1 MDRITEKEVMDDD
14 AQVKAYAYADF
25 SQPHNLFI
33 QTFQDKFQDVR
44 TSFNDVVLELGCGS
58 CDITR
63 RFAQAYRDASF
74 HAIDASITM
83 LQYAKKLN
91 EKAGLV
97 KRIKLIETSLPNIE
111 VPQKKY
117 HAIIS
122 NSVLH
127 HLYEP
132 NALWLA
138 IKKYAKPYAY
148 VFVMDLIRPVDEQTV
163 QFLSNENI
171 RNEADILKYDF
182 ENSLRAA
189 FTLKEVEQQ
198 LNEQGLAKLKIEKI
212 SDYHMI
218 IYGVL

>member
-1 MDRITEKEVMDDD
+1 MDRVTEKEVMDDD
-14 AQVKAYAYADF
+14 AGVKAYAYADF
-25 SQPHNLFI
+25 SQAHNLFI
-33 QTFQDKFQDVR
+33 DVFQDKFQDIR
-44 TSFNDVVLELGCGS
+44 ASFNDVVLELGCGS

-63 RFAQAYRDASF
+63 RFAQAYPDTGF
-74 HAIDASITM
+74 HAVDASITM

-91 EKAGLV
+91 EKVGIT
-97 KRIKLIETSLPNIE
+97 KRVKLIETSLPNID

-127 HLYEP
+127 HLHDP
-132 NALWLA
+132 NVLWGT
-138 IKKYAKPYAY
+138 IKKYAKPYAHI
-148 VFVMDLIRPVDEQTV
+148 FVMDLIRPVDEQTV
-163 QFLSNENI
+163 QFLSNENTK
-171 RNEADILKYDF
+171 NEPDILKQDF

-198 LNEQGLAKLKIEKI
+198 LDEMDLGKLKVEKI